1 MHGLISNSFL
11 HFHAWIDI
19 QQFLAQS
26 INLLFL
32 KYIIFLLRPAL
43 YVMLANIYASAGR
56 WEEVATVRK
65 LMRDNGL
72 KKKPG
77 CSWVE
82 VNKRVHLSISLL
94 GWYPHRFLPF
104 EDVLALDWID
114 YVLLEGVEKSKR
126 LGEWCPPALQFIVWG
141 SYIGEVSSLLNEPS
155 CPIRNVRP

>member
-1 MHGLISNSFL
+1 MHGLISNNFL

-19 QQFLAQS
+19 QQFLAQP
-26 INLLFL
+26 INMLFL

-82 VNKRVHLSISLL
+82 VNKRVHNNESVDVVVTLRVVAMVQVAPVFMAVVMRVVIIVCNSGNDSGDGHGSPPCIRLKGRDALHLEL
-94 GWYPHRFLPF
+94 GKK
-104 EDVLALDWID
+104 ED
-114 YVLLEGVEKSKR
+114 E
-126 LGEWCPPALQFIVWG
+126 
-141 SYIGEVSSLLNEPS
+141 SSSSNS
-155 CPIRNVRP
+155 